1 MENKYTGEVPFKVGE
16 KQGTLVFDYN
26 ALAIVK
32 SQITQEELDNLAQL
46 APDKLAIMAA
56 AGFKKLSPDITA
68 EYIMDNSPPIM
79 LLATAIDRALL
90 FAYHGPEAAR
100 QILEPIDREV
110 EATERALK
118 KKDSSKKKSQ
128 KTK

>member
-16 KQGTLVFDYN
+16 IDGVLVYDYN

-32 SQITQEELDNLAQL
+32 SQISQEELDNLAQL

-56 AGFKKLSPDITA
+56 AGFLKKTPAITA
-68 EYIMDNSPPIM
+68 DIIMEASPPLM
-79 LLATAIDRALL
+79 ALATAVDRALL
-90 FAYHGPEAAR
+90 FAYHGPEQAR
-100 QILEPIDREV
+100 KILEPIDKEV
-110 EATERALK
+110 AKIEAAERKEATK
-118 KKDSSKKKSQ
+118 KNQK